1 MRKKSLKKATIL
13 IVLLITFCRLS
24 AQSNQPNPYGEKYHD
39 RDLNALKIVNVID
52 TAGFMPIKLTTDLR
66 QFKAAILQLSDRAY
80 NQINIDTWSLCSYK
94 HEEYFQIY
102 NMYYKPVKRSY
113 YDENCKALIALML
126 IDGTIKQP
134 R

>member
-1 MRKKSLKKATIL
+1 MKIIQFALLFLFCFGSLCAQETKS
-13 IVLLITFCRLS
+13 
-24 AQSNQPNPYGEKYHD
+24 NPYDDKYD
-39 RDLNALKIVNVID
+39 DKDFNGVKVVQVID
-52 TAGFMPIKLTTDLR
+52 VAGFKPIKVTRDIK
-66 QFKAAILQLSDRAY
+66 QFKSALLQLSERAY
-80 NQINIDTWSLCSYK
+80 TQLNIDTWSLCSYK

-102 NMYYKPVKRSY
+102 NMYYKTVTRSF